1 MSPFP
6 ALDRLHARVVS
17 IPGLPLFTATTRT
30 LLAIGFLP
38 SGYKKIIHERFTV
51 LPIEH
56 PVGFFFEALYRAGFW
71 YDFIGWGQVI
81 AALLLLHPATA
92 LLGAVA
98 YLPIITNIMVITVTM
113 HFQGTGVVTVLMWL
127 GAVYLVAQDWP
138 RVRSI
143 LTVQPVP
150 DDVRARLADRR
161 PRLPRPA
168 LVTILAA
175 AGAEALYV
183 TAVALRIG
191 GARELAWSGGAL
203 AAAAG
208 AIFGLYVSWHARRI
222 A

>member
-1 MSPFP
+1 MTIIP
-6 ALDRLHARVVS
+6 ALDRLHARVMS
-17 IPGLPLFTATTRT
+17 LPGLPLFTAATRA

-51 LPIEH
+51 LPLEH

-81 AALLLLHPATA
+81 AAVLLLHPATA
-92 LLGAVA
+92 LLGAVL

-113 HFQGTGVVTVLMWL
+113 GFQGTGVVTTLMWL

-143 LTVQPVP
+143 VTTQPVP
-150 DDVRARLADRR
+150 DDVRSRLDAAR
-161 PRLPRPA
+161 PRLPSPMLVVGGVAAGSA
-168 LVTILAA
+168 LLYAVALGLSIGGIDRLLATGTALAIA
-175 AGAEALYV
+175 AGAV
-183 TAVALRIG
+183 
-191 GARELAWSGGAL
+191 
-203 AAAAG
+203 
-208 AIFGLYVSWHARRI
+208 FGLYVSWHARRI